1 MVVFILGSFF
11 LDLVNIQQHLT
22 YVLAVL
28 SVPGTMFGGDGGCG
42 RVEEVED
49 IEDIVTHDDD
59 IATHVSTK
67 ELILPHV
74 RARTK
79 ATGQRTEEC
88 VQADSIIP
96 GRQHHTRGGSVL
108 N

>member
-1 MVVFILGSFF
+1 
-11 LDLVNIQQHLT
+11 
-22 YVLAVL
+22 
-28 SVPGTMFGGDGGCG
+28 MFGEDGVCA
-42 RVEEVED
+42 RVEDVED

-59 IATHVSTK
+59 ISTHVSTK

-79 ATGQRTEEC
+79 ATGQRIEEC

-96 GRQHHTRGGSVL
+96 GRQHHTRGCNVL